1 LKTLVVVAHLDD
13 ETFGLGGT
21 LLKLCK
27 EDHNNVKVLVMCKGR
42 DRENAEIRMENFY
55 EIFTRLRC
63 VGVICDNYDLTLH
76 EKPLNVLA
84 DIISDHIRRFEPDT
98 VICTGIDDIH
108 QEHGIVSRATRVACR
123 PHTTNVKELLEFK
136 IPGSSTE
143 DYNIAVDITDELPEK
158 IDLCGRYVTEIKDG
172 KVHPNSIQGIL
183 DINIGDGT
191 RFGLGAAELLR
202 VVWSCKE
209 F

>member
-1 LKTLVVVAHLDD
+1 MKTLVVVAHLDD

-27 EDHNNVKVLVMCKGR
+27 EDPNNVKVLVFCKGR
-42 DRENAEIRMENFY
+42 NRSNSEIRMENFY
-55 EIFTRLRC
+55 DIFSQLGC
-63 VGVICDNYDLTLH
+63 IGVICDNYDLTLH
-76 EKPLNVLA
+76 ERPLHELA
-84 DIISDHIRRFEPDT
+84 DIISDHIGRFDPDT

-108 QEHGIVSRATRVACR
+108 QEHEIVSRATRIACR

-143 DYNIAVDITDELPEK
+143 NYNIAVDITDELPDK
-158 IDLCGRYVTEIKDG
+158 IELCNKYITEVKDDIC
-172 KVHPNSIQGIL
+172 HPNSIQGIVN
-183 DINIGDGT
+183 INIGDGT
-191 RFGLGAAELLR
+191 RFGCGAVELLR